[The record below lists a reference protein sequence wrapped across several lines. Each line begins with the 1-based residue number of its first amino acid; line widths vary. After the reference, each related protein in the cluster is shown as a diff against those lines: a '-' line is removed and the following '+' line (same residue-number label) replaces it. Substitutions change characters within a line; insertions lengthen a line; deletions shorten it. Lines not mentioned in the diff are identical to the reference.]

1 MWKKFVQDYLTFTRQ
16 DRIGLFAI
24 LFLLALAFLLPRF
37 FPKKDQLFLEEHEDA
52 LVMAID
58 SVSTDRSE
66 QPNFSPEPSVRTVK
80 PSLFAF
86 DPNTLDEK
94 GWEKL
99 GLPPR
104 VAKTILKYR
113 SKGGQ
118 FRRPEDLQKIW
129 SLPEGFYDR
138 VAPYIQIAGKP
149 SDFVSQNRNEIA
161 HPESKPFVREERKI
175 SMVNINDADTSAWI
189 ALPGIGSKLAM
200 RIVNFRDKL
209 GGFYSVQQVAET
221 YGVQDSVFQKIKN
234 RLVLT
239 GEVKK
244 LNVNT
249 ATKDEL
255 KTHPYIRWQLANA
268 IVEYRTQH
276 GAFKTAE
283 DLKKIAMVDE
293 ALLQKLTPYLS
304 F

>member
-1 MWKKFVQDYLTFTRQ
+1 MWKKFVKDYLTFTRK
-16 DRIGLFAI
+16 DRVGVFAI
-24 LFLLALAFLLPRF
+24 LFLIMLAFLLPRF
-37 FPKKDQLFLEEHEDA
+37 FPKKDQQLFEEHKDA

-58 SVSTDRSE
+58 SVSTEETEPSL
-66 QPNFSPEPSVRTVK
+66 STPEPSANTAASR
-80 PSLFAF
+80 LFPF

-94 GWEKL
+94 GWQEL

-118 FRRPEDLQKIW
+118 FRKPEDLQKIW
-129 SLPEGFYDR
+129 SLPDGFFER
-138 VAPYIQIAGKP
+138 VAPYIRIQSNSATADGNIEHAEPYKT
-149 SDFVSQNRNEIA
+149 A
-161 HPESKPFVREERKI
+161 KPFVREERKP
-175 SMVNINDADTSAWI
+175 SVVNINEADTAAWI

-200 RIVNFRDKL
+200 RIVTFREKL
-209 GGFYSVQQVAET
+209 GGFYSIQQIAET
-221 YGVQDSVFQKIKN
+221 YGIHDSVFQKIKN
-234 RLVLT
+234 RLVVT
-239 GEVKK
+239 GEVKR

-268 IVEYRTQH
+268 IVEFRNQH
-276 GAFKTAE
+276 GEFKTAE
-283 DLKKIAMVDE
+283 DLKKIALVDE